1 MAKKV
6 INKENNKLASSSKID
21 FDIDEFFNILG
32 KKENIKSIVSNY
44 TSVKI
49 EFFPPF
55 VWDNKINPRFKIK
68 GCFCTNKT
76 VTLLFGDNAQA
87 ISAELNKK
95 LNK

>member
-1 MAKKV
+1 MKRKTKYTLLSIFSFGIYPLYVHKMAKKV

-55 VWDNKINPRFKIK
+55 V
-68 GCFCTNKT
+68 
-76 VTLLFGDNAQA
+76 
-87 ISAELNKK
+87 
-95 LNK
+95 